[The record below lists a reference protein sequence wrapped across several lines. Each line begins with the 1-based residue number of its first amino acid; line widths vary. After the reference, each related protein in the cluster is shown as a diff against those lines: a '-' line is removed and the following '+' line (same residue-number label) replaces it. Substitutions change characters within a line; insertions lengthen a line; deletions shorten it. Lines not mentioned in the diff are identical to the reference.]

1 VFNYIMT
8 KKKDIELK
16 DKKHDKKDKKDKKE
30 KKNVKITRSIVSK
43 NANKSNIN
51 IVIHN
56 ADKKSRKSSNRQP
69 QQRQQAGGSN
79 ISFSPSVNMSSQQPA
94 PNYDNYTRNYNARPE
109 QQYSNPLIQ
118 QTQPLSVS
126 IPSIPQNISNDLIKN
141 IKPQSKITP
150 KPLTQ
155 KVLTK
160 PLFSQS
166 PYDSLTGV
174 NELLASLPSV
184 PNRDYDSLTGSNEL
198 LASLPPVPN
207 RDYDSLTGI
216 NEYIATLPPVP
227 PSKRAI
233 TQFLN
238 QNPIPNIITPN
249 LEPLSDNQLL
259 ASVTQ
264 KPPPPPQKITKEEKA
279 ILQQTASVPIPNV
292 VIPSLQP
299 LPDESRRRPAPI
311 MNDLL
316 SQIKEGKKTQ
326 KNTGQEIIKPPKIL
340 TPFEQAIADR
350 SKFIRPLEADDDA
363 EPGEWETEDEN
374 PKVQTTDTS
383 KKEKEKVDEPL
394 TASQILAADKKKF
407 EVLNNKDEKIRTPA
421 ETFKHNELRK
431 SILVANAI
439 NKYGSIDKGISEIS
453 ALLDSISAKVVNEKV
468 AGADKINFNKL
479 LTILNMK
486 TVSPTFT
493 NDYAKRIIAENLSL
507 IKTSFNKLE
516 EIDKATKPPPPSK
529 PKPIFG
535 STVQSIQ
542 SNDTSPIDYPID
554 ISSNVSR

>member
-1 VFNYIMT
+1 
-8 KKKDIELK
+8 
-16 DKKHDKKDKKDKKE
+16 
-30 KKNVKITRSIVSK
+30 
-43 NANKSNIN
+43 
-51 IVIHN
+51 
-56 ADKKSRKSSNRQP
+56 
-69 QQRQQAGGSN
+69 
-79 ISFSPSVNMSSQQPA
+79 MSSQQPA
-94 PNYDNYTRNYNARPE
+94 PNYDNYTRNYNNRPE
-109 QQYSNPLIQ
+109 QQYTNPLIQ
-118 QTQPLSVS
+118 QTVTPPSAVS
-126 IPSIPQNISNDLIKN
+126 ISEPSSSSSSLQRASGTTLIKSNKPPLMSSLLSQITEGAGKLKPQNKNKVTTTPVTKQTSLISQITEVVGKLKPRNKN
-141 IKPQSKITP
+141 KVTTTP
-150 KPLTQ
+150 LY
-155 KVLTK
+155 
-160 PLFSQS
+160 SQS

-363 EPGEWETEDEN
+363 EPAEWEAEDEK

-394 TASQILAADKKKF
+394 TAAQILAADKKKF

-468 AGADKINFNKL
+468 AGADKIKFNKL

-507 IKTSFNKLE
+507 IKTSLNKLE